1 MEIPNYQIQQQSLTP
16 EELVDVVPELEKSN
30 QKIQQSEEAYLRQLE
45 LNNER
50 SLKNYKKNW
59 EGLADISSTFADILK
74 KKEEKFRKDRAN
86 VLAYKFATE
95 GIAPELEAEW
105 RGDREELYEDSLKV
119 EEFAVKLEKAGDPI
133 TADEFRGMAGWEQFI
148 IKEEW
153 ARSLARSYPEYRLN
167 ALKTTTL
174 RVVRNGQEIE
184 IGGGLTDPQGVPLV
198 PETNAE
204 REALEAK
211 IKFEFSRKFSD
222 ENLGEALI
230 ATVVKPELD
239 AYDNLRRKKQI
250 LAREKDREAYL
261 KQRDEDL
268 IKNGFITANQ
278 SDGYNN
284 AHRFAKQYSKRNET
298 SLAAGRTAFKDNLIS
313 LVKAG
318 DIDPVEVG
326 PMLLYEEEAND
337 GSMKSM
343 TSWKEWE
350 DLPELLA
357 EASVEYK
364 QAEIED
370 RDNQISLD
378 VQNIRSRDDWTNEEK
393 ALLTQLYKQKKE
405 YEGRVPSEIQSALA
419 GHEEDYLAEER
430 LETALRRQG
439 NILYDYQLANV
450 SNDVYRKYS
459 NQVKGTSAL
468 TPGTADAQDAT
479 AYIKAATDKTANLL
493 VGDTV
498 PATAP
503 WLNANTKLTTEFNKK
518 YKEILYDTDG
528 NQIATKEQAF
538 QAAKSHIDQLASNED
553 TQDWLMSGDY
563 DPTSDNERWQN
574 IVSGVKVGAGG
585 NWKFT
590 VLPATIEDQ
599 RLLKIWAKDP
609 EPKTGNL
616 PEFYLEVA
624 KQLQVLNPYD
634 LAQKQVALI
643 SDGELKVKDRKI
655 HEIENKPNR
664 VRLIYGYPTRSRQT
678 RAVIDYGLEV
688 SGQEQNAKTSIYNK
702 QAITTPGV

>member
-1 MEIPNYQIQQQSLTP
+1 MSIIPTYQVEGGTFDP
-16 EELVDVVPELEKSN
+16 EDIVDLVPEQAASN
-30 QKIQQSEEAYLRQLE
+30 NAIQASEDRRLRQL
-45 LNNER
+45 LQNEEDKYR
-50 SLKNYKKNW
+50 RDQRTL
-59 EGLADISSTFADILK
+59 EGLGNLSQTMLGIAQERKEKHRADREAVI
-74 KKEEKFRKDRAN
+74 
-86 VLAYKFATE
+86 AYEMATV
-95 GIAPELEAEW
+95 GVAPELEEVF
-105 RGDREELYEDSLKV
+105 RGDRELLFEDSLQA
-119 EEFAVKLEKAGDPI
+119 EEFANKLDEAGDSI
-133 TADEFRGMAGWEQFI
+133 TANKFREMPQWEKYI
-148 IKEEW
+148 VAEEW
-153 ARSLARSYPEYRLN
+153 TRREAKDYHQYRL
-167 ALKTTTL
+167 
-174 RVVRNGQEIE
+174 
-184 IGGGLTDPQGVPLV
+184 
-198 PETNAE
+198 
-204 REALEAK
+204 EALETTTVKVEREGQEVTIGGQSENQPENEAEEEALEEK
-211 IKFEFSRKFSD
+211 IKFNFTRRFGGLNEV
-222 ENLGEALI
+222 LV

-239 AYDNLRRKKQI
+239 AYDALRRKEQI
-250 LAREKDREAYL
+250 IKREEARQQYLEERDKDS
-261 KQRDEDL
+261 

-284 AHRFAKQYSKRNET
+284 AHRFAEQYATRNKT
-298 SLAAGRTAFKDNLIS
+298 SLGAGRTAFKDTLIS

-318 DIDPVEVG
+318 DIDPVDVG
-326 PMLLYEEEAND
+326 PMLLYEEESR
-337 GSMKSM
+337 GGKRSM

-350 DLPELLA
+350 DLPDLLA
-357 EASVEYK
+357 EASVAYK

-370 RDNQISLD
+370 RDNQIALD
-378 VQNIRSRDDWTNEEK
+378 EQKIRSRDDWTNDEK
-393 ALLTQLYKQKKE
+393 AILRQLYKQKEE
-405 YEGRVPSEIQSALA
+405 YDGRVPSELESALA

-459 NQVKGTSAL
+459 NQVRGTSAL

-479 AYIKAATDKTANLL
+479 AYIKAATDKTANLQ

-518 YKEILYDTDG
+518 YREILYDTDG
-528 NQIATKEQAF
+528 NQIATREQAF

-553 TQDWLMSGDY
+553 TRDWLMSGDY

-616 PEFYLEVA
+616 PEYYLEVA

-634 LAQKQVALI
+634 LAQTQVALI